1 MSNSQAFLLGEK
13 PFDSYS
19 MSLSGDRSYIFD
31 IRSLIGFSVH
41 TYWTGAS
48 TTTSSIII
56 QASNDLNSWITVD
69 TVEINAATGA
79 DLLNVERAMYQWMRI
94 YYSKGSETSGLLT
107 VSLCGKG

>member
-1 MSNSQAFLLGEK
+1 MSNTQAFLLGEK
-13 PFDSYS
+13 PFDSYL
-19 MSLSGDRSYIFD
+19 MSQPDDKSYTFD
-31 IRSLIGFSVH
+31 IRSLIGYSVH

-56 QASNDLNSWITVD
+56 QASNDQTSWVTVD
-69 TVEINAATGA
+69 TVNIDTVAGS

-94 YYSKGSETSGLLT
+94 YYIKGAETSGLLT